1 MDVEIHEVVATVRS
15 VSGDSLLSQRTLKT
29 IVETVLKA
37 VRAERRDDKRQEKDR
52 RVTNGA
58 RDEQEGES

>member
-37 VRAERRDDKRQEKDR
+37 VRAERESETRQGTDR
-52 RVTNGA
+52 RVTTGA
-58 RDEQEGES
+58 RDEQEGED

>member
-1 MDVEIHEVVATVRS
+1 MDVEIHEVVASVRS

-37 VRAERRDDKRQEKDR
+37 VRAERADDKRQEKDR

>member
-37 VRAERRDDKRQEKDR
+37 LRAEGEAAKRQQTDR
-52 RVTNGA
+52 RVTSGA
-58 RDEQEGES
+58 RDEQEGEI

>member
-37 VRAERRDDKRQEKDR
+37 VRAERADDKRQEKDR

>member
-37 VRAERRDDKRQEKDR
+37 VRAERESETRQGTDR
-52 RVTNGA
+52 RITNGA
-58 RDEQEGES
+58 RDEQEGED

>member
-37 VRAERRDDKRQEKDR
+37 VRAEREAEKRQETDR

-58 RDEQEGES
+58 RDEQEGEG